1 MPSIRMFVGD
11 AVVDVPFD
19 AMRLLSSTDG
29 PALPPMNEMLRG
41 ACVPLEVI
49 WKFLIALPRTVTF

>member
-1 MPSIRMFVGD
+1 MPSIRMLVGD

-29 PALPPMNEMLRG
+29 PALPPMNEMSRG
-41 ACVPLEVI
+41 ACVPLENT
-49 WKFLIALPRTVTF
+49 WKFL